1 MLSLAK
7 WVDAKILHYFITKE
21 LFNLITDLLLTC
33 VKTVCQSSD
42 KGFAEFCKQRCTTL
56 TMMLQN
62 FVNSLLVVKERGNMK
77 WISSRQDEIHM
88 V

>member
-1 MLSLAK
+1 MSE
-7 WVDAKILHYFITKE
+7 F
-21 LFNLITDLLLTC
+21 C
-33 VKTVCQSSD
+33 
-42 KGFAEFCKQRCTTL
+42 KGFAELCKQRCTTL
-56 TMMLQN
+56 TTMLQN